1 MSAKILQ
8 TSGIANGYPAVT
20 PSGAHDLVAAQA
32 RFTLAAALE
41 VGDIIEMLELPPGCV
56 AVDCILDVA
65 DLDTGTP
72 AILLDVG
79 VMAGDVGDKTLAN
92 RTLTANLIAGSNVGQ
107 AGGIAR
113 MAVAGG
119 TQIAPPD
126 NRRSI
131 GVKVATGP
139 GTGATSGVVALTVFY
154 RPAIHG
160 Q

>member
-113 MAVAGG
+113 MAGAGG
-119 TQIAPPD
+119 PRTTADRSASRSPPVPAPAPP
-126 NRRSI
+126 
-131 GVKVATGP
+131 VEWW
-139 GTGATSGVVALTVFY
+139 
-154 RPAIHG
+154 H
-160 Q
+160 